1 MIKDYSQLPA
11 NKRIVNDKEE
21 DVIISLR
28 DKAIMVPVIIKS
40 KDSLSVKATISED
53 LAILNNQCEELDL
66 TLEVEGPDITD
77 IVVNLTPNIRE
88 GEDNAKAQA
97 TIATLS
103 LTGGTE
109 PATYKMEGA
118 DAEKFILE
126 NNIVK
131 AKENLTEGTYSLT
144 FSVIDIY
151 NETYTETD
159 EITVLP
165 AYPLI
170 TDINLEQVEGLR
182 EGEDN
187 VKANAI
193 IGTISS
199 VGGTQPYIYTIGEG
213 DNSSKFSID
222 SNNLKCT
229 EALTEGEYNI
239 QITSTDTNNK
249 TYIKEFTITV
259 AEAYPLI
266 TELSVAVTPSLREG
280 QANTE
285 VGSVAA
291 TITCEGGTEPIV
303 FTLEGPHAEKFEI
316 QDKNIKIKDNPLT
329 QGTYNI
335 TVKAVDT
342 NNKTKTS
349 DAVINVAE
357 AYPEITSIK
366 ITKTNNLRE
375 GEPNV
380 NTGSIIATLQTIGG
394 TAPYSYSLTGT
405 DASSF
410 ILDDTNIKVGATPL
424 TQKTY
429 EIVINVED
437 ANGETLNAPTTIQ
450 VLEAY
455 PLITDIDIT
464 LTPNLREGESNVI
477 SGATVAVLNA
487 IGGATSSAYSWT
499 LQGDQS
505 SNFMFNNKYN
515 KTTNLNV
522 NGSSLVAGQYQLT
535 AKVVDVN
542 SKSFTK
548 EFTID
553 VADAYPEITNVTLDK
568 TPNLREGE
576 DNVKANAIIGTIS
589 SVGGTQPFTYTISG
603 TDASSFVIAENKLN
617 VGSNPLTAKT
627 YSIEITSTDK
637 NNKTKTVS
645 DTIVVQAAYPE
656 ITSFTISPKSGLE
669 EGNANVQA
677 DAIVATMSV
686 EGGSAPITY
695 SLREDASNG
704 VDNASFKVDG
714 SNLKVNTTP
723 LTTKAYKVA
732 LTATDTHGKTKNQNT
747 IITVTAP
754 NITSLNA
761 QLTSGLVEGNNN
773 VTANAKIADLST
785 TGGIAPYTYSL
796 NIDEVNGVDNANF
809 KVEGTQLKVNTTP
822 LVKKDY
828 KVSLKVT
835 DKNNKTAT
843 KNITVSVG
851 TPAISAL
858 NITPVEDL
866 TAPVEA
872 ETVVA
877 NLSTT
882 GGIAPY
888 TYTLK
893 AETGDNAEFK
903 IDGATV
909 KTVGSIDSAGTKNIT
924 VVVTDKN
931 STTKEQTAE
940 ITVSAAP
947 SA

>member
-131 AKENLTEGTYSLT
+131 AKEDLTEGTYSLT

-151 NETYTETD
+151 DETYTETD

-187 VKANAI
+187 VKANTV

-199 VGGTQPYIYTIGEG
+199 VGGTQPFTYTIEEG

-249 TYIKEFTITV
+249 TYTKEFTITV

-266 TELSVAVTPSLREG
+266 TELSVAVTPDLREG

-303 FTLEGPHAEKFEI
+303 FTLEGTDAEKFEI

-335 TVKAVDT
+335 TVKAVDE

-357 AYPEITSIK
+357 AFTEITSIK
-366 ITKTNNLRE
+366 ITKTSDLRE
-375 GEPNV
+375 GEANV
-380 NTGSIIATLQTIGG
+380 EPDAVVATLTTVGG
-394 TAPYSYSLTGT
+394 TAPFTYTLKGT

-410 ILDDTNIKVGATPL
+410 KIDTDKIKV
-424 TQKTY
+424 
-429 EIVINVED
+429 
-437 ANGETLNAPTTIQ
+437 
-450 VLEAY
+450 
-455 PLITDIDIT
+455 
-464 LTPNLREGESNVI
+464 
-477 SGATVAVLNA
+477 
-487 IGGATSSAYSWT
+487 
-499 LQGDQS
+499 
-505 SNFMFNNKYN
+505 
-515 KTTNLNV
+515 
-522 NGSSLVAGQYQLT
+522 
-535 AKVVDVN
+535 N
-542 SKSFTK
+542 ST
-548 EFTID
+548 
-553 VADAYPEITNVTLDK
+553 
-568 TPNLREGE
+568 
-576 DNVKANAIIGTIS
+576 
-589 SVGGTQPFTYTISG
+589 
-603 TDASSFVIAENKLN
+603 
-617 VGSNPLTAKT
+617 PLTAKT
-627 YSIEITSTDK
+627 YNITVTTTDANDLTLDAPTTIE
-637 NNKTKTVS
+637 
-645 DTIVVQAAYPE
+645 VQAAYLE

-669 EGNANVQA
+669 EGNVNVQA

-723 LTTKAYKVA
+723 LITKAYKVA
-732 LTATDTHGKTKNQNT
+732 LTATDTQGKTKDQNAT
-747 IITVTAP
+747 ITVTAP

-761 QLTSGLVEGNNN
+761 QLTSGLEEGNEN
-773 VTANAKIADLST
+773 VAADAKIADLST

-796 NIDEVNGVDNANF
+796 NTDEVNGVDNANF
-809 KVEGTQLKVNTTP
+809 KIEGTQLKVNTTP

-877 NLSTT
+877 NLATV

-888 TYTLK
+888 TYTLN
-893 AETGDNAEFK
+893 EGTGDNAEFK
-903 IDGATV
+903 IDGTTV
-909 KTVGSIDSAGTKNIT
+909 KTVGSIDSEGTKNIT
-924 VVVTDKN
+924 ITVTDKN
-931 STTKEQTAE
+931 NTTKEQTAQ
-940 ITVSAAP
+940 ITVNAGPAA
-947 SA
+947 